1 MSTIEIVLPHAVV
14 RDEATAPSRTT
25 ARTAPAVGSVR
36 TRTAAA
42 DRPLLPVVGGDL
54 RVPLLDGSTVRF
66 ANLDYAA
73 TAPALAAVAERVAKV
88 LPFSGS
94 VHRGAGLPS
103 QVSSALYEA
112 ARREVG
118 AALGARPD
126 DLVVFTRNPTD
137 ATNLLASATPGEVVT
152 LDLEHHANLL
162 PWARANRGT
171 SAAGDGSRGT
181 DGAGTER
188 AAVAHR
194 CVAHAAT
201 IDETFARLEAELA
214 RRPAALLALTGASN
228 VTGELLPI
236 ERAARIA
243 HAHGARL
250 FVDAA
255 QLAPHRAIDLV
266 ALGADYLALSGHKL
280 YAPYGSGVLVGRRD
294 WLDAAAP
301 YLAGGGAVRE
311 VGTPAALEAPS
322 LFGAGFADDPTAGSS
337 LGGAAAGPAL
347 TTTVDWAAGPARHEG
362 GTPNLVGAVAIA
374 AAFEVL
380 GALDGDAREAHEETL
395 RRRVLDGLADVDG
408 VETLRVWDGDG
419 EAIGVVAF
427 AVEGFAP
434 GLVGAYLSAEHGIGV
449 RDGRFCAH
457 PLLHRFGRPEGA
469 LRASFGV
476 GSRAEDADRLVEALR
491 RLVDEGPR
499 HAYCETPGGWVP
511 EHDTRDL
518 AAWTGLDLG
527 LDGATPATRS
537 PCGNG

>member
-1 MSTIEIVLPHAVV
+1 MSTIETVRPHAVD
-14 RDEATAPSRTT
+14 R
-25 ARTAPAVGSVR
+25 
-36 TRTAAA
+36 AAA
-42 DRPLLPVVGGDL
+42 PLLPVVGGDL

-66 ANLDYAA
+66 ANLDHAA
-73 TAPALAAVAERVAKV
+73 TAPALAAVAERVARV

-103 QVSSALYEA
+103 QVASALYEA
-112 ARREVG
+112 ARRSIG
-118 AALGARPD
+118 AALGARAD
-126 DLVVFTRNPTD
+126 DLVVLTRNTTD
-137 ATNLLASATPGEVVT
+137 ATNLLASAVPGEVVT

-162 PWARANRGT
+162 PWARA
-171 SAAGDGSRGT
+171 AG
-181 DGAGTER
+181 
-188 AAVAHR
+188 HR

-201 IDETFARLEAELA
+201 VDETLERLDAELA

-228 VTGELLPI
+228 VTGELLPV
-236 ERAARIA
+236 ERAAAIA

-294 WLDAAAP
+294 WLDAAEP

-311 VGTPAALEAPS
+311 VATPRVPGTPAAGVAR
-322 LFGAGFADDPTAGSS
+322 
-337 LGGAAAGPAL
+337 
-347 TTTVDWAAGPARHEG
+347 TTTVDWATGPARHEG

-380 GALDGDAREAHEETL
+380 GALEDDALEAHEEAL

-408 VETLRVWDGDG
+408 VETLRVWEGEG

-427 AVEGFAP
+427 AVEGYAP

-457 PLLHRFGRPEGA
+457 PLLTRFGRPEGA

-476 GSRAEDADRLVEALR
+476 ASRAEDADRLVEALR

-527 LDGATPATRS
+527 LDAATPATRA

>member
-1 MSTIEIVLPHAVV
+1 MSTIETVRPHAVGTPTAV
-14 RDEATAPSRTT
+14 RDRAVAAPVAVASAETSG
-25 ARTAPAVGSVR
+25 APVPAPA
-36 TRTAAA
+36 
-42 DRPLLPVVGGDL
+42 DRVASAPLLPVVGGDL

-112 ARREVG
+112 ARRSVG
-118 AALGARPD
+118 AALGARAD
-126 DLVVFTRNPTD
+126 DLVVFTRNTTD
-137 ATNLLASATPGEVVT
+137 ATNLLASAAPGEVVT

-162 PWARANRGT
+162 PWART
-171 SAAGDGSRGT
+171 AG
-181 DGAGTER
+181 
-188 AAVAHR
+188 HR
-194 CVAHAAT
+194 CVAHAST
-201 IDETFARLEAELA
+201 IDETFARLEAELV

-228 VTGELLPI
+228 VTGELLPVA
-236 ERAARIA
+236 RAAALA

-255 QLAPHRAIDLV
+255 QLAPHRAVDLT
-266 ALGADYLALSGHKL
+266 ALGADYVALSGHKL

-311 VGTPAALEAPS
+311 VGTPPALERPESVFDPADGGS
-322 LFGAGFADDPTAGSS
+322 DLASTDGDAGPARPVASHGTGTS
-337 LGGAAAGPAL
+337 AGPAL
-347 TTTVDWAAGPARHEG
+347 TTTVDWATGPTRHEG

-380 GALDGDAREAHEETL
+380 GTLEVDAREAHEEAL
-395 RRRVLDGLADVDG
+395 RRRVLDGLAGIEG
-408 VETLRVWDGDG
+408 VRALRIWDDEGAATG

-427 AVEGFAP
+427 AVDGYAP

-457 PLLHRFGRPEGA
+457 PLLNRFDRPEGA

-499 HAYCETPGGWVP
+499 HAYCQTPGGWVP

-527 LDGATPATRS
+527 LDAATPATRS